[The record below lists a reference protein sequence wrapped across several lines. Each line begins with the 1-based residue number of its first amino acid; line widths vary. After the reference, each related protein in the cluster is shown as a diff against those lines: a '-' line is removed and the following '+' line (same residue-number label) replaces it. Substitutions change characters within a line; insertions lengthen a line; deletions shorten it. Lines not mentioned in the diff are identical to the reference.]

1 MEPHVDGLTLR
12 YSPLFAT
19 LQRHW
24 QALAAG
30 VMGAC
35 MAWRTARR
43 ARAASL
49 HERKAWTIRH
59 EEERFA
65 HAADHR
71 QLELLQR
78 EYDRRDVNVM
88 PGWEWR

>member
-1 MEPHVDGLTLR
+1 MEPHVDELTLR
-12 YSPLFAT
+12 FSPLFAT

-24 QALAAG
+24 HALAAG
-30 VMGAC
+30 VMA
-35 MAWRTARR
+35 
-43 ARAASL
+43 
-49 HERKAWTIRH
+49 AWTMRRD
-59 EEERFA
+59 EERFA
-65 HAADHR
+65 HATDHR